1 MEKAVWSTKQPRF
14 HQKAI
19 IKYYAEQWLKVFLS
33 SEPVYYF
40 FGRQVFLQC
49 LNIFQIAVNLR
60 KLSDRLSKVVL
71 VLSITARDAL
81 PSSNIAFTPKAHLSS
96 VLFRRKIF
104 MRYHLLRFMPS
115 TILVDNNNFRLTR
128 NEAFRLICCKCV
140 FGAPMSGPTMTVA
153 TWRVIGLAGDKLGTR
168 L

>member
-1 MEKAVWSTKQPRF
+1 MYFQVLSQFTN
-14 HQKAI
+14 
-19 IKYYAEQWLKVFLS
+19 FLS
-33 SEPVYYF
+33 
-40 FGRQVFLQC
+40 LQC
-49 LNIFQIAVNLR
+49 LNIFQMAVHLR

-81 PSSNIAFTPKAHLSS
+81 PSSNIAFTPKDRLSS

-104 MRYHLLRFMPS
+104 MRYHLLLFLPS
-115 TILVDNNNFRLTR
+115 TILIENNNFRLTR
-128 NEAFRLICCKCV
+128 NEAFRPICCKCD

-168 L
+168 LGCSSQVLLPLLLFQGKVVIVV